1 MTAKFSSFFLV
12 TKKKKEKEEKGDHL
26 SPSLF
31 DFIDGERMHSF
42 FSRFFSRSAVDL
54 PDGDGKKKRHCIIS
68 FLKIRKSIEW
78 EMRVWR
84 AWPETIFRSLRP
96 PQRQMAPKKKEVTQ
110 SRINWGVSFPRKK
123 VRRPSKKSSLIF
135 IRLLPRS
142 WQETEES
149 ENFFKT
155 VWLDMWQRK
164 ARRKLFLLLSLQSAK
179 SLFQIQKSSGLF
191 FPEPQQ

>member
-1 MTAKFSSFFLV
+1 
-12 TKKKKEKEEKGDHL
+12 
-26 SPSLF
+26 
-31 DFIDGERMHSF
+31 MHSF

-68 FLKIRKSIEW
+68 FLKIRKSIEL
-78 EMRVWR
+78 EMRLWR

-110 SRINWGVSFPRKK
+110 SRINWGVSFPRKRSAGQ
-123 VRRPSKKSSLIF
+123 VKKSSLIF

-191 FPEPQQ
+191 PPWTATVKKEKGKSKMLPFPPPESDSYLATDRYLR

>member
-1 MTAKFSSFFLV
+1 MGNACVAGLAGNNFPFPEAAPEADGT
-12 TKKKKEKEEKGDHL
+12 EEKRSDTIENKLGCQF
-26 SPSLF
+26 SP
-31 DFIDGERMHSF
+31 
-42 FSRFFSRSAVDL
+42 
-54 PDGDGKKKRHCIIS
+54 
-68 FLKIRKSIEW
+68 
-78 EMRVWR
+78 
-84 AWPETIFRSLRP
+84 
-96 PQRQMAPKKKEVTQ
+96 Q
-110 SRINWGVSFPRKK
+110 K

-191 FPEPQQ
+191 FP